1 MQNFMKEMD
10 IMKKLNHPNLV
21 KMYGIC
27 VDKMPFFIILVRSM
41 KNVYKN
47 MYFRVTGFLLLSF
60 LSQENCSKG
69 DLKKHLESF
78 KQGTGELIRGG

>member
-1 MQNFMKEMD
+1 MFINFTQ
-10 IMKKLNHPNLV
+10 
-21 KMYGIC
+21 
-27 VDKMPFFIILVRSM
+27 
-41 KNVYKN
+41 KN
-47 MYFRVTGFLLLSF
+47 MSFRITGFLLLSF